1 MYNQSCLSTLFSK
14 EKSDLER
21 QNILL
26 KIIIA
31 KFLKQQ
37 LGDALSNNELFE
49 FVDKKVNGLLCDL
62 VNNPYQEFSIFHSK
76 WIEIA
81 CIQFQTDAIKYDTEK
96 KKEYIN
102 SALNSV
108 KKTIKNWFR

>member
-1 MYNQSCLSTLFSK
+1 MYNQSYLSTLFSK
-14 EKSDLER
+14 EKNDLEK
-21 QNILL
+21 QNLLL
-26 KIIIA
+26 KIIIT
-31 KFLKQQ
+31 KLLRQK
-37 LGDALSNNELFE
+37 LGDGLSNNELFE
-49 FVDKKVNGLLCDL
+49 FVEKKVNGLLCDFN
-62 VNNPYQEFSIFHSK
+62 NNPYKEFSTLHSK

-81 CIQFQTDAIKYDTEK
+81 CIQFQTDAMKYDTEK